1 MSGLILE
8 AAGPDVIAGLE
19 NEAKKGRGRG
29 RSIANMTAKQASNL
43 RVNTDTRVK
52 FKRDQPRANM
62 MDVELNLSVPEGTV
76 PAGYHPHWFPDYG
89 NGEIDNALRG
99 WWGHV
104 TDDKGVNV
112 TKTKGKITN
121 YLMAIE
127 QELWDEMVQLQEKQY
142 RASIGETE
150 LDVKGVES
158 YTPKGVTNK
167 MKLSK
172 DSGLNDPFV

>member
-8 AAGPDVIAGLE
+8 IPAGVSTAVE
-19 NEAKKGRGRG
+19 EAKKGRGRG
-29 RSIANMTAKQASNL
+29 RSVANMTAKAADNL
-43 RVNTDTRVK
+43 RVNIDTRVK
-52 FKRDQPRANM
+52 FKRDQPRVS
-62 MDVELNLSVPEGTV
+62 MDLELNLSVPDGTV
-76 PAGYHPHWFPDYG
+76 PAGYHPHWFPDLG

-112 TKTKGKITN
+112 TKTKGKVTN

-127 QELWDEMVQLQEKQY
+127 DELWDEMVRLQESNY

-150 LDVKGVES
+150 LNVKGVES

-167 MKLSK
+167 IKIQN
-172 DSGLNDPFV
+172 DSGLNDPFA